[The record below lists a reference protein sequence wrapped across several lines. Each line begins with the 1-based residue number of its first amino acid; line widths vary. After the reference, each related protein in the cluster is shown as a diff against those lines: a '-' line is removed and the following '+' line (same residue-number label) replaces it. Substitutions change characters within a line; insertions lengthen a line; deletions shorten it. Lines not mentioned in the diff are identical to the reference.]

1 VPVTWCVIVTDPPAS
16 RRRSLKSVLLS
27 LECFSQER
35 MPLQHSVG
43 NELLLQSVAN
53 RSFPE
58 ATACLDGLER
68 VDGDTRPT

>member
-1 VPVTWCVIVTDPPAS
+1 
-16 RRRSLKSVLLS
+16 VLLS